1 MCCSLFDALK
11 SPLAPLFQRGVM
23 LWDREELELV
33 GRNSPFFSKGDKGG
47 FSEHLDGN
55 RSWSLVEP
63 MNSIATQSLE
73 GEETCTSG
81 QSKLTDSLDDL
92 DATI

>member
-1 MCCSLFDALK
+1 MCCSLFDACK

-33 GRNSPFFSKGDKGG
+33 VRNSPFFSKGEKGG

-55 RSWSLVEP
+55 RSWSLVE
-63 MNSIATQSLE
+63 
-73 GEETCTSG
+73 
-81 QSKLTDSLDDL
+81 
-92 DATI
+92 